1 LSEQFDANDERDVGS
16 ELSSRP
22 EDIETPFFTRTIGP
36 SPSMAGAVIGSYRL
50 LQLLG
55 HGGMGEVWLADQKQ
69 PVRRRVAIKLI
80 KAGMDTREV
89 VSRFESERQ
98 AQALMDHP
106 AIAKVFDAGS
116 TTEGRPYFVM
126 EYVSGI
132 PIPITTY
139 CDKHKLTIRQRLELF
154 VRVCEGVQ
162 HAHQKAILHRDLKP
176 SNILVG
182 EIDGIPAPRII
193 DFGVAKATAQGSPP
207 ALCSRPWEPSSE
219 RPDT

>member
-1 LSEQFDANDERDVGS
+1 LSAEQFGAHDEGGPGDASAERA
-16 ELSSRP
+16 
-22 EDIETPFFTRTIGP
+22 EDLETPLFTRTIRP
-36 SPSMAGAVIGSYRL
+36 SDTLAGTVIGSYRL

-55 HGGMGEVWLADQKQ
+55 HGGMGEVWLAEQQQ

-89 VSRFESERQ
+89 VARFESERQ
-98 AQALMDHP
+98 ALALMDHP

-116 TTEGRPYFVM
+116 TPEGRPYFVM
-126 EYVSGI
+126 EYVSGVAV
-132 PIPITTY
+132 TDY
-139 CDKHKLTIRQRLELF
+139 CDKHKLTMRQRLELF

-162 HAHQKAILHRDLKP
+162 PAHQKAILHRDLKP

-193 DFGVAKATAQGSPP
+193 DFGVARAA
-207 ALCSRPWEPSSE
+207 RN
-219 RPDT
+219 